1 MENFAK
7 LIQAE
12 WENIW
17 DFVFGR
23 DIESEPTVVTT
34 DAETATDTLP
44 PQEPSTDNETRPN
57 LLRPGRI

>member
-1 MENFAK
+1 MMENFAK

-23 DIESEPTVVTT
+23 DQAPESEPVKI
-34 DAETATDTLP
+34 ET
-44 PQEPSTDNETRPN
+44 ETEVKDSQ
-57 LLRPGRI
+57 

>member
-7 LIQAE
+7 LIQTE

-23 DIESEPTVVTT
+23 DIESETPP
-34 DAETATDTLP
+34 AEPEVKTETETKETL
-44 PQEPSTDNETRPN
+44 
-57 LLRPGRI
+57 

>member
-7 LIQAE
+7 LIQTE

-23 DIESEPTVVTT
+23 DIEPEPNPAESEIKT
-34 DAETATDTLP
+34 ETETKETL
-44 PQEPSTDNETRPN
+44 
-57 LLRPGRI
+57 

>member
-1 MENFAK
+1 MMENFAK

-23 DIESEPTVVTT
+23 DVEPELKST
-34 DAETATDTLP
+34 ET
-44 PQEPSTDNETRPN
+44 ETEN
-57 LLRPGRI
+57 KTEVKDSQ

>member
-1 MENFAK
+1 MMENFAK

-23 DIESEPTVVTT
+23 DIDSDSLPDEPKTEPATEEK
-34 DAETATDTLP
+34 ETP
-44 PQEPSTDNETRPN
+44 
-57 LLRPGRI
+57 

>member
-23 DIESEPTVVTT
+23 DIEPEPKPAESEIKTETET
-34 DAETATDTLP
+34 KETA
-44 PQEPSTDNETRPN
+44 
-57 LLRPGRI
+57 

>member
-7 LIQAE
+7 LIQSE

-23 DIESEPTVVTT
+23 DVEPEQKPSESETEPAT
-34 DAETATDTLP
+34 ETK
-44 PQEPSTDNETRPN
+44 ETS
-57 LLRPGRI
+57 

>member
-1 MENFAK
+1 MENFTK

-23 DIESEPTVVTT
+23 DIDTDPAPTEPEIKTENEVK
-34 DAETATDTLP
+34 ET
-44 PQEPSTDNETRPN
+44 Q
-57 LLRPGRI
+57 

>member
-1 MENFAK
+1 MENFTK

-23 DIESEPTVVTT
+23 DGLDDKLTTPAEQASANTEPTT
-34 DAETATDTLP
+34 DQA
-44 PQEPSTDNETRPN
+44 PQVD
-57 LLRPGRI
+57 LLQPDRT

>member
-1 MENFAK
+1 MMENFAK

-23 DIESEPTVVTT
+23 DVEAEHKPDEPEIKT
-34 DAETATDTLP
+34 ETETKETL
-44 PQEPSTDNETRPN
+44 
-57 LLRPGRI
+57 

>member
-23 DIESEPTVVTT
+23 DVEP
-34 DAETATDTLP
+34 DPEPAEPETEPAT
-44 PQEPSTDNETRPN
+44 ETKETS
-57 LLRPGRI
+57 

>member
-23 DIESEPTVVTT
+23 DIESDPKP
-34 DAETATDTLP
+34 AESEVNTETETKETL
-44 PQEPSTDNETRPN
+44 
-57 LLRPGRI
+57 

>member
-1 MENFAK
+1 MMENFAK

-23 DIESEPTVVTT
+23 DIESEPSP
-34 DAETATDTLP
+34 DEPEIKSETETKETL
-44 PQEPSTDNETRPN
+44 
-57 LLRPGRI
+57 